1 MPHLCSFVFVPYA
14 LLSDLQERYQSNTK
28 EKASFLYDTISFC
41 SSCKVCLTVF
51 DKVMDCL
58 SMIDCS
64 LNA

>member
-1 MPHLCSFVFVPYA
+1 MPHLSSFVVVP
-14 LLSDLQERYQSNTK
+14 LLSGLQERYQSNTK

-41 SSCKVCLTVF
+41 SSCKVCLTIF

-58 SMIDCS
+58 SVIDCS